1 MTSIAATVKP
11 VLKPFPGDPHL
22 KWQWFDGPVYLA
34 GFSDE
39 ETARRYGRER
49 GWC

>member
-1 MTSIAATVKP
+1 MTERASTAKP
-11 VLKPFPGDPHL
+11 VLKSFPGDPYL
-22 KWQWFDGPVYLA
+22 KWQWFEGQLYLA

-49 GWC
+49 GW